1 MLRRLSASAGSKLA
15 AFEQLREED
24 SPEVVALRERLK
36 ELELLLA
43 TSQQNHQS
51 DVFRLQR
58 KADKAEEA
66 KQEELETINAQ
77 LQQALDS
84 VHSYK
89 SQQQRLFDEFV
100 LLRNRYD
107 ALKSSTTE
115 LLWEVCIRSLKH

>member
-77 LQQALDS
+77 LQQVRPATPSPATCLPP
-84 VHSYK
+84 
-89 SQQQRLFDEFV
+89 L
-100 LLRNRYD
+100 
-107 ALKSSTTE
+107 
-115 LLWEVCIRSLKH
+115 